1 MRTHYFLILKKPSL
15 AIKPQLS
22 DTYTRERWIEE
33 AYQKN
38 KSVSAKLTR
47 IQVISRLDHYC
58 QKIHQMIPEEVFE
71 WMKKESKNNSEMLT
85 QYAID
90 FLSQY
95 VKFCQEDH
103 SDIIISRGRN
113 PKANKLNKN
122 NYLHKLHNNSIAGQ
136 IHSSRGFM
144 SQVGGIRIHHDDFK
158 RIPIP
163 NTVKKG
169 MYEDEEAEPLT
180 AEQAREVIS
189 VVKNQRSITLY
200 NFMNDTGFRIA
211 EAGLVVDSDFDFNV
225 SPPTVKTPN
234 ISIKGVLT
242 RGVRYMR
249 SSTAHKV
256 KRLLKDDNNFT
267 FRHSVNQSPL
277 AFRNAEYKKLKE
289 AYDKLGMSKI
299 DPDTGRRNYNL
310 HSWRKRCGTEYARN
324 NNESMSDGYL
334 RHSKYLAQYHIKTK
348 EERIEAFRR
357 AEIDLAIDETE
368 KLKVKTKSL
377 ESKEKELDEK
387 TRRIDELEKKYV
399 KPEKFKQ
406 KEIEKMKADIIKE
419 LSDPNFD
426 SSKILKDIQEKNKKT
441 KRDKFGLPIKE

>member
-1 MRTHYFLILKKPSL
+1 MKKPSL
-15 AIKPQLS
+15 TIKPQLS
-22 DTYTRERWIEE
+22 DTYTRERWIEDS
-33 AYQKN
+33 YQKN
-38 KSVSAKLTR
+38 KSESARNSK
-47 IQVISRLDHYC
+47 IAVVSRLDHYC
-58 QKIHQMIPEEVFE
+58 QKVHQMIPEEVFE
-71 WMKKESKNNSEMLT
+71 WMKKESKTPEMLI

-103 SDIIISRGRN
+103 PDIIINKGSN
-113 PKANKLNKN
+113 PEINKLNSK

-163 NTVKKG
+163 NTIKKG
-169 MYEDEEAEPLT
+169 MYEDEDSEPLT
-180 AEQAREVIS
+180 ATQAREVIS
-189 VVKNQRSITLY
+189 IVKNQRSVALY

-211 EAGLVVDSDFDFNV
+211 EAGLVIDSDFDFNV
-225 SPPTVKTPN
+225 SPPSVKTPN

-249 SSTAHKV
+249 SSTAHKI
-256 KRLLKDDNNFT
+256 KRLLKDDNHFT
-267 FRHSVNQSPL
+267 FRHSDSQSPL

-289 AYDKLGMSKI
+289 AYDKLGMNKV
-299 DPDTGRRNYNL
+299 DVDTGRRNYNL
-310 HSWRKRCGTEYARN
+310 HSWRKRCGTEYARK

-368 KLKVKTKSL
+368 KLKVANRKL
-377 ESKEKELDEK
+377 ESEK
-387 TRRIDELEKKYV
+387 TELVKLQERFKTELKKDDYL
-399 KPEKFKQ
+399 KRLKA
-406 KEIEKMKADIIKE
+406 EIIAE
-419 LSDPNFD
+419 LSDPNKKNIALD
-426 SSKILKDIQEKNKKT
+426 DMIKVEKKREKRIKKEV
-441 KRDKFGLPIKE
+441 GLD

>member
-1 MRTHYFLILKKPSL
+1 MILKKPSL
-15 AIKPQLS
+15 TIKPQLS
-22 DTYTRERWIEE
+22 DTYTRERWIEDS
-33 AYQKN
+33 YQKN
-38 KSVSAKLTR
+38 KSESARNSK
-47 IQVISRLDHYC
+47 IAVVSRLDHYC
-58 QKIHQMIPEEVFE
+58 QKVHQMIPEEVFE
-71 WMKKESKNNSEMLT
+71 WMKKESKTPEMLI

-103 SDIIISRGRN
+103 PDIIINKGSN
-113 PKANKLNKN
+113 PEINKLNSK

-158 RIPIP
+158 RVPIP
-163 NTVKKG
+163 NTIKKG
-169 MYEDEEAEPLT
+169 MYEDEDSEPLT
-180 AEQAREVIS
+180 ATQAREVIS
-189 VVKNQRSITLY
+189 IVKNQRSVALY

-211 EAGLVVDSDFDFNV
+211 EAGLVIDSDFDFNV
-225 SPPTVKTPN
+225 SPPSVKTPN

-249 SSTAHKV
+249 SSTAHKI
-256 KRLLKDDNNFT
+256 KRLLKDDNHFT
-267 FRHSVNQSPL
+267 FRHSDSQSPL

-289 AYDKLGMSKI
+289 AYDKLGMNKV
-299 DPDTGRRNYNL
+299 DVDTGRRNYNL
-310 HSWRKRCGTEYARN
+310 HSWRKRCGTEYARK

-368 KLKVKTKSL
+368 KLKVANRKL
-377 ESKEKELDEK
+377 ESEK
-387 TRRIDELEKKYV
+387 TELVKLQERFKTELKKDDYL
-399 KPEKFKQ
+399 KRLKA
-406 KEIEKMKADIIKE
+406 EIIAE
-419 LSDPNFD
+419 LSDPNKKNIALD
-426 SSKILKDIQEKNKKT
+426 DMIKVEKKREKRIKKEV
-441 KRDKFGLPIKE
+441 GLD